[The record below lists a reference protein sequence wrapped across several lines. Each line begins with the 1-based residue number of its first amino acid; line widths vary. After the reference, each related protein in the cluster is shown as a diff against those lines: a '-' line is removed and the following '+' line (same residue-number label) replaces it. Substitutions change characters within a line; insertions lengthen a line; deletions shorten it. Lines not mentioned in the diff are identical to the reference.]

1 MDAGTIALV
10 QGSWQQVLPI
20 RHTAGRLFYDHLFDA
35 DPSLRP
41 MFRGDLEQQAAKL
54 VHMITAAVNQLGRLD
69 ELLPVLR
76 QLGQRHGGYGVQP
89 AHYETVGRALM
100 KTLQQGLGE
109 DFTDDVR
116 AAWAAVYATLASVMI
131 EAATPVAA

>member
-1 MDAGTIALV
+1 MDANTIALV